1 MELIEYGPLE
11 PKFAGGIQGTDL
23 ALSSGASAIVAFN
36 DLMALG
42 VLSRLA
48 ALGIRVPKDV
58 SVVGCDDVLYA
69 AMCAPPLTT
78 VAMPM
83 ELAGRV
89 AVELLVAR
97 HAKGAPHDVLHTRMQ
112 THLIVR
118 STTAAPTTRRRQHEH
133 SGA

>member
-1 MELIEYGPLE
+1 
-11 PKFAGGIQGTDL
+11 
-23 ALSSGASAIVAFN
+23 LSSGASAIVAFN

-48 ALGIRVPKDV
+48 AFGIRVPDDLA
-58 SVVGCDDVLYA
+58 VVGCDDILYA

-83 ELAGRV
+83 ELAGRM
-89 AVELLVAR
+89 AVDLLLAR
-97 HAKGAPHDVLHTRMQ
+97 HAKAAKGTGDTHARVQ

-118 STTAAPTTRRRQHEH
+118 ATTTAAPKSPRRRKSAEHASEAAAAALEH
-133 SGA
+133 SRPTGS